1 MIDFKYDPLCITE
14 PEKQFAL
21 VHRHIE
27 RIREDPIFRQS
38 QIVIMVER
46 NLGFEAEHHERALRD
61 IPITKHRIDH
71 QAKRFGILTTEDI
84 KYGMMTLFNTM
95 LRDQRVNVKE
105 PLLSEDP
112 LGNRKRLREQLIIY
126 SFQYKA
132 AANAFGKQRVAL
144 NGKVGGMKDDVCI
157 ALQLGVYYSNQ
168 AHMYA

>member
-84 KYGMMTLFNTM
+84 KYGMMTPFNTM

-105 PLLSEDP
+105 PLLSEVP
-112 LGNRKRLREQLIIY
+112 LGNRKTPTTRRR
-126 SFQYKA
+126 KT
-132 AANAFGKQRVAL
+132 
-144 NGKVGGMKDDVCI
+144 
-157 ALQLGVYYSNQ
+157 
-168 AHMYA
+168 